1 MAGYVSSLL
10 TQLTEDSG
18 PVQSYL
24 SMLRQLLT
32 AVLGSDQCVCMCVC
46 VREVG
51 AGTWC
56 GRLCVVT
63 ANTAH
68 RGQWACTVLPL
79 LAATVADGCLR

>member
-32 AVLGSDQCVCMCVC
+32 AVSGSDQCVCVCVC
-46 VREVG
+46 ERE
-51 AGTWC
+51 
-56 GRLCVVT
+56 RE
-63 ANTAH
+63 
-68 RGQWACTVLPL
+68 RE
-79 LAATVADGCLR
+79 RER